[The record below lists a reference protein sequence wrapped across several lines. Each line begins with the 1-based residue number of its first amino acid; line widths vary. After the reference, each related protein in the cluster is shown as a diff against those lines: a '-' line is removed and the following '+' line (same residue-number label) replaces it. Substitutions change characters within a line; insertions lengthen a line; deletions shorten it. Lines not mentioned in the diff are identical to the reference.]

1 MAAALKNVVVTGDTG
16 FVGGHLAA
24 RLRRDGVTVAGVSA
38 SRGGDV
44 ASAELPLA
52 GVDHVFHLAGRT
64 YVPDAWKDPAGFYQ
78 INAMGTVRV
87 LEQCRQHDVPLTYV
101 SAYVYGRPERLPINE
116 TAPVNPNN
124 PYAFSKYAGE
134 EACRFYAATFATK
147 VSILRLFNV
156 YGPGQRADFLIPTIA
171 RQALDREIAQIEVMD
186 LAPRRDYVH
195 VDDVMDALLASP
207 TLPSGEAFN
216 VGSGVS
222 HSVEDVIVACLKAAG
237 TSKPYRARNEP
248 RPNEIADVVADI
260 SALRNAAGWQPRV
273 SFADGMASVVAE
285 ARNAR

>member
-1 MAAALKNVVVTGDTG
+1 MAFKSVVVTGDTG
-16 FVGGHLAA
+16 FVGSHLAA
-24 RLRRDGVTVAGVSA
+24 RLRRDGVAVAGLSA

-44 ASAELPLA
+44 ASAELPLE

-78 INAMGTVRV
+78 TNALGTVRV
-87 LEQCRQHDVPLTYV
+87 LDQCRQKSVPLTYV
-101 SAYVYGRPERLPINE
+101 SAYVYGRPERLPIAE

-124 PYAFSKYAGE
+124 PYAFSKFAGE
-134 EACRFYAATFATK
+134 EACRFYAATFGTR

-156 YGPGQRADFLIPTIA
+156 YGPGQRPDFLIPTIA
-171 RQALDREIAQIEVMD
+171 RQALDPAVEAIEVMD

-195 VDDVMDALLASP
+195 IDDVVDALIASP
-207 TLPSGEAFN
+207 SLPSGQAFN

-237 TSKPYRARNEP
+237 TEKPYRARNEP

-260 SALRNAAGWQPRV
+260 SAVGGATGWRPRV
-273 SFADGMASVVAE
+273 SFVNGMASVVAE